1 MILNAITLAIRQI
14 RRNLLRAI
22 LTMLGIII
30 GVGSVIIMI
39 TLGNGTTQQIQEQI
53 TSLGSNTMYIL
64 PSRSFDSGGVSRSIR
79 FTSREVEAIKARVH
93 SLENVAPLSNRS
105 IVIRY
110 AQYSANTPAT
120 GVTDEYFKVANWDM
134 AQGRSFSEAEYL
146 AGSNVCI
153 IGESVRTA
161 LFKDSSP
168 LGAKIKVADIICEN
182 IGVLE
187 SKGQGGN
194 GNDQDDVILFP
205 LKTFQRSIFPTS
217 SINNISMIM
226 VSVKDGQD
234 STIASNLIKNTLREM
249 RNITEGQR
257 DSFDI
262 IDTKEIQKTVSSTTR
277 MLTVFL
283 GCIAGVSLIVGG
295 IGIMN
300 IMLVSVTERTKEI
313 GTRLAIGALEK
324 EVLMQFLIES
334 ITISALGGLIGIV
347 MAFFVSMGLSNVLDL
362 PFTFDISVAIVAFLF
377 SAFIG
382 VLFGYLPA
390 KRASRL
396 NPIDALRHE

>member
-1 MILNAITLAIRQI
+1 
-14 RRNLLRAI
+14 
-22 LTMLGIII
+22 MLGIII

-39 TLGNGTTQQIQEQI
+39 TLGNGTTKQIEEQI
-53 TSLGSNTMYIL
+53 TSLGSNTMYII
-64 PSRSFDSGGVSRSIR
+64 PARTFDSGGVSRSVR
-79 FTSREVEAIKARVH
+79 FTEREVEAIKSRVH
-93 SLENVAPLSNRS
+93 SLENVAPTSSRS

-120 GVTDEYFKVANWDM
+120 GVTDEYFQVANWKM
-134 AQGRSFSEAEYL
+134 SQGRAFTEAEYR

-161 LFKDSSP
+161 LFKDTSP

-217 SINNISMIM
+217 SINNINAIM
-226 VSVKDGQD
+226 VSVRDGED
-234 STIASNLIKNTLREM
+234 STYASNQVKSILREM
-249 RNITEGQR
+249 RNLPEGQR
-257 DSFDI
+257 DNFDV

-277 MLTVFL
+277 ILTLFL

-334 ITISALGGLIGIV
+334 ITISALGGLIGIII
-347 MAFFVSMGLSNVLDL
+347 AFFISMGLTSLLDL
-362 PFTFDISVAIVAFLF
+362 PFTFDIYIAIIAFIF